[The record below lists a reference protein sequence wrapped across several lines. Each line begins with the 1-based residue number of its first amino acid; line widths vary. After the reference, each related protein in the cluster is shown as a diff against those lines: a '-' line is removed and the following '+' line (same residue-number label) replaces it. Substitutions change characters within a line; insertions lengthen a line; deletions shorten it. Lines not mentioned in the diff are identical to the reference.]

1 LKNYAEQIQK
11 AFVLASGIFYPEV
24 VTKERALAKD
34 YDESKR
40 NQAIILYNEES
51 NGILRLPYFY
61 RLKPEYA
68 RIVRRKIWGYI
79 YPQIKDCNDSVV
91 LTLDASTSNYYS
103 QSDAHEKNQW
113 FWNILLTRIRKRY
126 PHVKIIKAVEWQENG
141 LGYHLH
147 VLIVGIRFLPKDWI
161 AKTWSKLEKSGWSIQ
176 LERGFD
182 NPKRALAYLLKYITK
197 NLRNGDEIPIS
208 LVVNWALRLRTI
220 AVSRSFSF
228 NKSNSNQ
235 KWVQRWVLLGFMPWD
250 SALIMSDSEILAY
263 FGVEKPVL
271 LGIEPIESRALCVSL
286 AWFGRES
293 VRNFSLWVPFEVRCD
308 LWDCV

>member
-1 LKNYAEQIQK
+1 MSMRNYAQQLVK
-11 AFVLASGIFYPEV
+11 AYSLASGLFYPEV
-24 VTKERALAKD
+24 VTKERVLAKD

-40 NQAIILYNEES
+40 NQAIILLNEES
-51 NGILRLPYFY
+51 NEILRLPYFY

-68 RIVRRKIWGYI
+68 RVVRRKIWGYI
-79 YPQIKDCNDSVV
+79 YPQIASCNDSVF

-103 QSDAHEKNQW
+103 QSDAHEKNQR

-126 PHVKIIKAVEWQENG
+126 PYVKIIKAVEWQENG

-197 NLRNGDEIPIS
+197 SLRNGDEIPTS

-220 AVSRSFSF
+220 AVSHSFSF
-228 NKSNSNQ
+228 NKTNSNQ
-235 KWVQRWVLLGFMPWD
+235 KWVQKWVLLGFMPWD
-250 SALIMSDSEILAY
+250 SALIMSDREILEY
-263 FGVEKPVL
+263 FSVEKPVL
-271 LGIEPIESRALCVSL
+271 RGLDERIVDSSVCVSL
-286 AWFGRES
+286 DKLWFRLGKILFLLAWY
-293 VRNFSLWVPFEVRCD
+293 
-308 LWDCV
+308 